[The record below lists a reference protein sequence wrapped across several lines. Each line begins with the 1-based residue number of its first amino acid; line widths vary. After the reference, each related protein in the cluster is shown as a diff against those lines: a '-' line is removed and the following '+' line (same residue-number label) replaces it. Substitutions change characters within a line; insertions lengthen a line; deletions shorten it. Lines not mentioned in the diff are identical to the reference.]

1 MGKLFKAEVHH
12 IWLSS
17 MRILRLRLNSYSIV
31 YTKAETVQI
40 NHMKFQY
47 VSTKKIQVQQLL

>member
-1 MGKLFKAEVHH
+1 
-12 IWLSS
+12 